1 MDGDEEK
8 TKDDFMNLGIFLTV
22 QYSLLLS
29 RDPPVLQF
37 TRCKKQ
43 CHLGNSWITQEL
55 PFNYE
60 TRNVFVS
67 NTKVW

>member
-43 CHLGNSWITQEL
+43 CHLGNS
-55 PFNYE
+55 
-60 TRNVFVS
+60 
-67 NTKVW
+67 